1 MCYSRLYQGIDMDH
15 YMQHIR
21 VMHEKFEIDGEFT
34 PEEKD
39 FRYEC
44 MLEEVNEYMVANDR
58 EDELDALV
66 DLAVFLFG
74 TVDRMGFNDSF
85 YRAYVRV
92 SKANLE
98 KELGPN
104 NKRGGFKLDLRKP
117 EGWTPPDLSDLV

>member
-1 MCYSRLYQGIDMDH
+1 MDH
-15 YMQHIR
+15 YMQHIK
-21 VMHEKFEIDGEFT
+21 VMHEKFQIEGEFT
-34 PEEKD
+34 QEEKD

-44 MLEEVNEYMVANDR
+44 MLEEVNEYRVANNR

-74 TVDRMGFNDSF
+74 TVDRMGFNDNF

-117 EGWTPPDLSDLV
+117 EGWVPPNLSDLV